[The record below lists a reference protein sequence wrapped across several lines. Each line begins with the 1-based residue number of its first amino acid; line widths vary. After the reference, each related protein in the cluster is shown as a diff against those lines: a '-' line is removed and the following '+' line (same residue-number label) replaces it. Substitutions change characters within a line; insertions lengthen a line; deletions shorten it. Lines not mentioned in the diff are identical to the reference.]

1 MKTGKHKLPEESV
14 LEKLRKIARL
24 AERGYKGEA
33 DNARRKLEKQLAEY
47 GLTMEDVLRERKSC
61 REFRYSNKYEF
72 RLFLNM
78 FAQQF
83 GSDSEEFKGA
93 TLNRSSK
100 KIHVELSDIDYADF
114 APEWDYYRTEFARE
128 LRKTE
133 EALLIAFVNK
143 FDLFDKTPK
152 DDEGDKKRS
161 KPDLERLRR
170 ALELISSIES
180 NPYRTLLEQ

>member
-1 MKTGKHKLPEESV
+1 MKTGKYKLPDESV
-14 LEKLRKIARL
+14 LEKLRKIAHL

-33 DNARRKLEKQLAEY
+33 DNARRKLEKQLADY
-47 GLTMEDVLRERKSC
+47 GLTMEDILRERKSC
-61 REFRYSNKYEF
+61 REFRYYNKQEF
-72 RLFLNM
+72 RLFLSI
-78 FAQQF
+78 FIHRF
-83 GSDSEEFKGA
+83 GSESEEFKGA
-93 TLNRSSK
+93 TFNRSSK
-100 KIHVELSDIDYADF
+100 KIYVELSDIDYADF

-170 ALELISSIES
+170 VLELISSIES
-180 NPYRTLLEQ
+180 NPYRKLLEQ